1 MCAHLGSSDPLRPPP
16 LPAPKTGGAEGNK
29 ASCAHGSGTVLAPG
43 RRARDTGG
51 GCGGSAR
58 TGGSHPARARVPA
71 RGHWSHVPQGPKQVC
86 RKRLSPT
93 RGREAFGSRAPRQQT
108 RTTGCERRPPGGG
121 KAGGDRRGALEML
134 RARTA
139 TRGCLSD
146 KRAISKGQFDWTR
159 TVTTWPVAPV
169 TGRVRQ
175 QQREARGESGRV
187 TVPVLAVTYD
197 RLPRQALKLPRK
209 RKQNDCS

>member
-1 MCAHLGSSDPLRPPP
+1 MTPGDVPCSLTQLAAGLLRAPTSGLKAPSLVTPRRTRVPRVCSSWELRPPEAASASRP
-16 LPAPKTGGAEGNK
+16 DDGRQRRKQR
-29 ASCAHGSGTVLAPG
+29 SCAHGSGTVLGPG

-51 GCGGSAR
+51 GCGGSTR

-108 RTTGCERRPPGGG
+108 RMGCEGRPPGGG
-121 KAGGDRRGALEML
+121 KAGGDRRGALAML

-146 KRAISKGQFDWTR
+146 
-159 TVTTWPVAPV
+159 VMCH
-169 TGRVRQ
+169 
-175 QQREARGESGRV
+175 
-187 TVPVLAVTYD
+187 L
-197 RLPRQALKLPRK
+197 
-209 RKQNDCS
+209 